1 MAGLLS
7 LGQRQGPQLLGQPV
21 FDGLLRQVNA
31 LPPVRPMADAAD
43 EQMAA
48 RAALLQPA
56 APAPRA
62 RDRVSGWRVFDRVL
76 GGQTV
81 TEGLD
86 AERARLQTEADRP
99 RLLAEQARL
108 AGLARTYG
116 PLAEL
121 AVGLNPDKAGE
132 AFASNIE
139 GYTLGAGGV
148 RGGING
154 PVAGAPTTT
163 TVNDQIYQNDPLTR
177 TSSLIATADPAYSD
191 QTQRMAAE
199 TAARTA
205 GQNYEIQQGQLGVQQ
220 GRLSLDEQAAG
231 FTLSPNGQRYD
242 RFGNLVAQAP
252 APNPVDA
259 QKATQ
264 AAQNNL
270 QMIGRTRQAITR
282 ARDQTGVTS
291 SGIVSGLIPFNQ
303 SRANLDAT
311 LDTIR
316 SNLSF
321 AELAQMRANSPTG
334 GALGGIAVREL
345 DLLGSTIAGL
355 SQDQSPEELKRS
367 FDIIDQSLA
376 RYEDIIRQSQSGG
389 NAGGLPSPQSAAEY
403 QALPSGT
410 QFRAPDGT
418 TRIKP

>member
-48 RAALLQPA
+48 RAALLQPTT
-56 APAPRA
+56 PAPRA

-81 TEGLD
+81 TESLD
-86 AERARLQTEADRP
+86 AERARLQAEADRP

-177 TSSLIATADPAYSD
+177 TSTLIATADPSFGD
-191 QTQRMAAE
+191 QTARINALNPINVAPGGQLRDPQTGELVAQGADRVFSAADATDLVNERGQPIYQNQRDAPTQRPAAALE
-199 TAARTA
+199 IENRVSAINTDVTPTLGRMRSLLESGDVITGLGAEARLNADRALAAIGNQDAQRRVAATEEYRNTAARLRVGMAKSLGANPSNADLTILEQVTGGNIGQNRDSLLATIAQGEQMSQRQLTAAEQQLRQFGGQSA
-205 GQNYEIQQGQLGVQQ
+205 GQ
-220 GRLSLDEQAAG
+220 SAP
-231 FTLSPNGQRYD
+231 S
-242 RFGNLVAQAP
+242 AP
-252 APNPVDA
+252 AGISRE
-259 QKATQ
+259 
-264 AAQNNL
+264 AA
-270 QMIGRTRQAITR
+270 IAE
-282 ARDQTGVTS
+282 ARRR
-291 SGIVSGLIPFNQ
+291 GLIP
-303 SRANLDAT
+303 
-311 LDTIR
+311 
-316 SNLSF
+316 
-321 AELAQMRANSPTG
+321 
-334 GALGGIAVREL
+334 
-345 DLLGSTIAGL
+345 
-355 SQDQSPEELKRS
+355 
-367 FDIIDQSLA
+367 
-376 RYEDIIRQSQSGG
+376 
-389 NAGGLPSPQSAAEY
+389 
-403 QALPSGT
+403 
-410 QFRAPDGT
+410 
-418 TRIKP
+418 

>member
-1 MAGLLS
+1 MAGLLGVGMQPGLLS
-7 LGQRQGPQLLGQPV
+7 GSPYKDPALDALLGQV
-21 FDGLLRQVNA
+21 RA
-31 LPPVRPMADAAD
+31 L
-43 EQMAA
+43 
-48 RAALLQPA
+48 
-56 APAPRA
+56 PAPRPVA
-62 RDRVSGWRVFDRVL
+62 PPQRERVSGWRVFDRVL

-81 TEGLD
+81 SEGLD
-86 AERARLQTEADRP
+86 AERARLTAEADAP
-99 RLLAEQARL
+99 RLAAEQERL
-108 AGLARTYG
+108 RRQAAAFG
-116 PLAEL
+116 PAAEL
-121 AVGLNPDKAGE
+121 AWVGNQGE
-132 AFASNIE
+132 AAKALASNLE
-139 GYTLGAGGV
+139 GYTLSAGGV
-148 RGGING
+148 RGGVNG
-154 PVAGAPTTT
+154 LVAGAPTTT
-163 TVNDQIYQNDPLTR
+163 TVNDQIFQNDPLTR
-177 TSSLIATADPAYSD
+177 TSTLIATAAPGFDD
-191 QTQRMAAE
+191 LTQRQNAE
-199 TAARTA
+199 TTARKA
-205 GQNYEIQQGQLGVQQ
+205 DMDYQVQQGQLDVNR

-231 FTLSPNGQRYD
+231 YTLGPNGQRYD
-242 RFGNLVAQAP
+242 RNNNLVAQAP
-252 APNPVDA
+252 AAAPNPVDV

-282 ARDQTGVTS
+282 ARDQTGVLS
-291 SGIVSGLIPFNQ
+291 SGIVSGLVPFNQ

-376 RYEDIIRQSQSGG
+376 RYEDVIRQSQAGGQGG
-389 NAGGLPSPQSAAEY
+389 NIPSPQSAADY
-403 QALPSGT
+403 AALPSGT

-418 TRIKP
+418 IRRKP